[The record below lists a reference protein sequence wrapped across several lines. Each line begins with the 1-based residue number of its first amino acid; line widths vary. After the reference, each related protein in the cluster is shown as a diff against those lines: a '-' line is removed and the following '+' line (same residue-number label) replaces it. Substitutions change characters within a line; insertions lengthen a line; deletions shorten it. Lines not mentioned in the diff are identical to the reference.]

1 MKQNADR
8 FIHRQVSCR
17 PKGSEFQ
24 SSSLQFAH
32 SAQPYN
38 DSSLPNSTE
47 SRTFRVVMVTKLTEL
62 ALVIFNEAAV
72 KHREK
77 ITGTLICGFASP
89 LQGLQSYFH

>member
-1 MKQNADR
+1 MKQNSDG

-17 PKGSEFQ
+17 PKGSKFQ

-62 ALVIFNEAAV
+62 ALVFFQQSSSQTQGKYYRYLNLWFRFTAARTA
-72 KHREK
+72 K
-77 ITGTLICGFASP
+77 L
-89 LQGLQSYFH
+89 L